1 MARLLIVS
9 NRLPVTISR
18 EKGDFIF
25 QQSAGGLATGLKSFL
40 RQPGKPPAGKLK
52 YLWVGWP
59 GISVSDK
66 QESDGLKKKLRQMNH
81 WPVFLS
87 ETEMENFYH
96 GFCNKTIWPLFH
108 YFPSFVEYKKEYW
121 LDFIKV
127 NRIFA
132 DALLEIVQ
140 EDDTI
145 WVHDYHLM
153 LLPRLLREKFPG
165 LKIGFFLH
173 IPFPTFEIF
182 RLLPGEWRREILRGI
197 LGSDLIGFHTN
208 DYTQYFLRCA
218 LRILGLE
225 HDMGR
230 IMLVDRPV
238 LVDTF
243 PMGIDFQSFH
253 KSAKNAQVKKE
264 RARLKKEFKKTRT
277 ILSIDRLDYS
287 KGIINRLQGYELFLE
302 QNPDWREKTQL
313 VMVVVPSR
321 AGVSHYLR
329 TKKQIDE
336 TIGKINGKYATL
348 TWTPIRYQFRALSFP
363 SLAALYSECDVALVT
378 PLRDGMNLVA
388 KEYVASKSADAGVL
402 ILSEKAGA
410 AEELGE
416 AIVINPFYIEE
427 IAAAIREALAIPAA
441 EQLKRLKVMQGRL
454 QRYDVFT
461 WVKDF
466 MEHLDL
472 IKEAQK
478 RVVTRILD
486 GYRESLLAHY
496 RQAKKRLLYLDY
508 DGTLVPIVR
517 HYSQA
522 APDPEILKLLEEFC
536 AVEKNRLVI
545 VTGRDRKTISDW
557 IGIANCSFIAEHG
570 AWIKDRDQDWMQLKP
585 LAAEWKEQ
593 ITPILETYA
602 DRLPGSFIEE
612 KEFSL
617 TWHFRNT
624 DPELGV
630 LRAKELMDYLI
641 NLTANKDLQVLQG
654 KKVVEI
660 RNAGIN
666 KGLSASY
673 WLEKKEFD
681 FILAAGDDWTDED
694 LFKALPET
702 AYSIK
707 VGLSSSLAR
716 FNVINY
722 QDIRKLIK
730 ELNEN

>member
-1 MARLLIVS
+1 MSRLLIVS
-9 NRLPVTISR
+9 NRMPVTIFK
-18 EKGDFIF
+18 ENGNYNF

-40 RQPGKPPAGKLK
+40 KHQETLPGFKLE

-59 GISVSDK
+59 GITVNDK
-66 QESDGLKKKLRQMNH
+66 KEAAVLKKRLHKLNY

-96 GFCNKTIWPLFH
+96 GFCNRTIWPLFH
-108 YFPSFVEYKKEYW
+108 YFTSYVEYEKDFW
-121 LDFIKV
+121 LDFKKV
-127 NRIFA
+127 NRIFSE
-132 DALLEIVQ
+132 ALLEIIR

-145 WVHDYHLM
+145 WIHDYHLM
-153 LLPRLLREKFPG
+153 LLPQLIRERFPRV
-165 LKIGFFLH
+165 KIGFFLH

-182 RLLPGEWRREILRGI
+182 RLLPGEWRQEILSGV

-208 DYTQYFLRCA
+208 DYTQYFLRCT

-230 IMLVDRPV
+230 IMLEDR
-238 LVDTF
+238 LVQVETF
-243 PMGIDFQSFH
+243 PMGIDFQSFYE
-253 KSAKNAQVKKE
+253 SAQDPLVKKE
-264 RARLKKEFKKTRT
+264 RARLKKEFKKTKT

-287 KGIINRLQGYELFLE
+287 KGILNRLQGFELFLE
-302 QNPDWREKTQL
+302 QNPGWREKTQL

-321 AGVSHYLR
+321 AGVTHYLR

-363 SLAALYSECDVALVT
+363 ALAALYSECDVALVT

-388 KEYVASKSADAGVL
+388 KEYVASKSADPGVL

-427 IAAAIREALAIPAA
+427 IAAAIREALAMPAA

-454 QRYDVFT
+454 QRYDVST

-496 RQAKKRLLYLDY
+496 RRAKKRLLYLDY

-522 APDPEILKLLEEFC
+522 APDPEALKLLEDFC
-536 AVEKNRLVI
+536 AVENNRLVI

-557 IGIANCSFIAEHG
+557 IRIANCSFIAEHG
-570 AWIKDRDQDWMQLKP
+570 AWIKDRNQDWIQLKP

-593 ITPILETYA
+593 ITPILETA
-602 DRLPGSFIEE
+602 VDRLPGSFIEE

-666 KGLSASY
+666 KGLAASY
-673 WLEKKEFD
+673 WLEKNEFD

-694 LFKALPET
+694 LFKVLPDT

-716 FNVINY
+716 FNVINH